1 MIFSRF
7 QVSIIFECTLYILVL
22 LGYKPGEN
30 SVHTRQVNATE
41 VRDTINEFY
50 DYL

>member
-7 QVSIIFECTLYILVL
+7 QVSIILECTLVL